1 MTEGRASPERPEG
14 RASERATVS
23 SADPPELT
31 IEQAKLLPFYHDLR
45 NEIVQPDKIVVATQ
59 YFWTRWAPRLG
70 PTLTAL
76 IVCLRR
82 HCYYNRITQERR
94 DWCFPEQA
102 TLAREIGVDT
112 TKTIRAALSHP
123 LAAYFV
129 RREARYVYDP
139 QRGKKVRTSDRY
151 YVAMD
156 DPLTPED
163 EALLAVRAA
172 ERLAREGRL
181 TEMILPEPGAMGPR
195 AKDTTS
201 LADASRT
208 PEPTVTPI
216 DRPRSARARK
226 DRSPKDQ
233 KDLQVKERAPLSNGD
248 IDRQVPDGKSLPQD
262 SAVLFAPEE
271 VLEESTDTTKYGAAG
286 LFRAFEAANG
296 QSLTPAQRAR
306 LLALVAEFDPIARR
320 ASPPSTGLA
329 WVYRAIAEAV
339 ESGSHYVAP
348 RRIARICERWAAE
361 GMAPNQA
368 DASESGADVSL
379 PASSTSPSPTV
390 ADRADE
396 FRSAAGER
404 DEGWSDGSPG
414 VDRYEEL
421 TESFV
426 VFPDLEILSRPL
438 WRAIRDEARALL
450 NSPGDRQLLEG
461 TRLLRREG
469 RTFVVGVPGQAAARR
484 AEQRLARPLGRVIEG
499 TLGRDVS
506 LRFVSLAPGLNPSMG
521 E

>member
-1 MTEGRASPERPEG
+1 M
-14 RASERATVS
+14 
-23 SADPPELT
+23 T

-76 IVCLRR
+76 VVCLRR

-123 LAAYFV
+123 LATYFV

-181 TEMILPEPGAMGPR
+181 AEMVLPEPRASGPR
-195 AKDTTS
+195 EQEITS
-201 LADASRT
+201 LAAS
-208 PEPTVTPI
+208 PPTSPPAPPAPPK
-216 DRPRSARARK
+216 DGPRSGRGRAGRPPDGQK
-226 DRSPKDQ
+226 CSQVTEATSSPT
-233 KDLQVKERAPLSNGD
+233 GGF
-248 IDRQVPDGKSLPQD
+248 DRQVPDGKSFSQD
-262 SAVLFAPEE
+262 SAVIFTPEE
-271 VLEESTDTTKYGAAG
+271 VPEESTDTTKYGAAE

-296 QSLTPAQRAR
+296 HPLTPAQRAR
-306 LLALVAEFDPIARR
+306 LIAMVRQFDPIAQKW
-320 ASPPSTGLA
+320 SPPSTGLD
-329 WVYRAIAEAV
+329 WVLRAIAEAV

-348 RRIARICERWAAE
+348 RRIARICERWAAA
-361 GMAPNQA
+361 GVAPGPT
-368 DASESGADVSL
+368 DGAREPGPLRALSPTAV
-379 PASSTSPSPTV
+379 SPSSAPS
-390 ADRADE
+390 DRTTERGPSDD
-396 FRSAAGER
+396 ER
-404 DEGWSDGSPG
+404 DDRWSDGSPIA
-414 VDRYEEL
+414 DRYEESA
-421 TESFV
+421 ESFV
-426 VFPDLEILSRPL
+426 VYPDLEILSRPL
-438 WRAIRDEARALL
+438 WRAIRDEARTLL
-450 NSPGDRQLLEG
+450 SSPGDRQLLEG
-461 TRLLRREG
+461 SRLLRREG

-484 AEQRLARPLGRVIEG
+484 AARRLSRPLETVIEG
-499 TLGRDVS
+499 TLRRGVS
-506 LRFVSLAPGLNPSMG
+506 LRFVSLVREVDPSTG
-521 E
+521 D